1 VVLCRTRAQAE
12 QDACLAGEMLAELGL
27 ELHSHT
33 TRVVDLRGGREG
45 VDLRG
50 CHFRA
55 RMSGRLWA
63 QPRIVRYYL
72 HRWPSARSMKRARRR
87 IEDLTS
93 RKRVGLDLPVV
104 IVS

>member
-1 VVLCRTRAQAE
+1 
-12 QDACLAGEMLAELGL
+12 
-27 ELHSHT
+27 
-33 TRVVDLRGGREG
+33 
-45 VDLRG
+45 
-50 CHFRA
+50 
-55 RMSGRLWA
+55 MSGRLWA